1 MGHPA
6 EAFALVGGLR
16 ARGVWGD
23 ASGGE
28 VRPKGEPSAEREPLG
43 GGWFIGRAEA
53 VAAAAVP
60 LSTTVGR

>member
-1 MGHPA
+1 MG
-6 EAFALVGGLR
+6 VVR
-16 ARGVWGD
+16 ARKELGD